1 MGEKPLKWC
10 FNSLYAGNSSN
21 EETKQNVAVLLDKQ
35 MTVAKRLAQLEA
47 IDWNPNSLTNQSY
60 HKMISFHSECPFFD
74 FVFTCFFF
82 VFCFCF
88 FSLWS
93 DESELLK
100 CSSCWLNF
108 VFPPPPIPHF
118 FPFQTNVV
126 LSIEYE
132 YSHRH
137 KILSD
142 CTILTHLSSFNIR
155 LHSLNALKQL
165 VNWRKYCSNRKKNEL
180 NKKKPN
186 KISNHSSNVRHVRV
200 VYVRSVI

>member
-82 VFCFCF
+82 VFCFF
-88 FSLWS
+88 FHY
-93 DESELLK
+93 EVMNQN
-100 CSSCWLNF
+100 CW
-108 VFPPPPIPHF
+108 
-118 FPFQTNVV
+118 NVPV
-126 LSIEYE
+126 VGWI
-132 YSHRH
+132 
-137 KILSD
+137 
-142 CTILTHLSSFNIR
+142 SSFPRPPSPIFFHFKRMLFSQLNTNIVTDIR
-155 LHSLNALKQL
+155 SYQTVQFLHIFHLLIYA
-165 VNWRKYCSNRKKNEL
+165 YI
-180 NKKKPN
+180 P
-186 KISNHSSNVRHVRV
+186 
-200 VYVRSVI
+200 